1 MTASTKGH
9 GSVLKKSTLK
19 QGAPGRTQPQSWI
32 IGSYGSCHYVQPSAS
47 LLGIEKLVLFGNNR
61 PFHRPVLNP
70 SHPNPSSKYIY
81 CGKEAGSAWPSSST
95 EIKTWQARQCLQLS
109 ALCPSL
115 DLFEV
120 FMCAG
125 AVETQHC
132 PRSIFI
138 TWIPPICASL
148 EKLTR
153 EFSAQAKH
161 QLHRPEKQPPLQ
173 HKHTGFTKQQHF
185 GCPSPAE
192 INIIYLCSQVSRSIF
207 GM

>member
-1 MTASTKGH
+1 MSSPT
-9 GSVLKKSTLK
+9 
-19 QGAPGRTQPQSWI
+19 
-32 IGSYGSCHYVQPSAS
+32 QPSAS
-47 LLGIEKLVLFGNNR
+47 VQGIENLFYWEVTDPSTNQ
-61 PFHRPVLNP
+61 FCNP
-70 SHPNPSSKYIY
+70 PHPNPSSKLIY
-81 CGKEAGSAWPSSST
+81 CGKETGGAWASSSR
-95 EIKTWQARQCLQLS
+95 ELKTQQPCQCLQLP

-138 TWIPPICASL
+138 TWIPQICASL

-161 QLHRPEKQPPLQ
+161 PLHRPENQPCLQ
-173 HKHTGFTKQQHF
+173 HKHTTFTKQF
-185 GCPSPAE
+185 
-192 INIIYLCSQVSRSIF
+192 
-207 GM
+207 